1 MDLYKSSIQTVEN
14 EEDNTRT
21 NENIKAK
28 RMRTGFLL
36 AAAYS
41 ASIGGLGSLVGT
53 APNVLG
59 K

>member
-1 MDLYKSSIQTVEN
+1 MEIFKDDINSVPN
-14 EEDNTRT
+14 EENNKKI
-21 NENIKAK
+21 NENTKAK

-59 K
+59 